1 MLNPITGKRI
11 YFIAY
16 LIIWMVIAIIQMSLF
31 IFIFDLEVFPALID
45 SLISYVLHASIGVI
59 IWFPVRFNPVSAK
72 NLFNPLMAILVTGI
86 FTVFAWTGIPYFL
99 LDNIFRENE
108 VYLEF
113 LQRSVLSRIVTDFFL
128 YTILVLV
135 YSLIIYSMN
144 LKEKISDEANL
155 KTLVREAEINMLKA
169 QINPHFLF
177 NALNSISLLTKK
189 APEKARE
196 MIIKLSDY
204 LRYSLRFG
212 HESTI
217 SFKEEI
223 ENMERYLEI
232 EKIRFG
238 DKLVYHKE
246 IPPESENFP
255 IPNMILQPLLE
266 NAIKHG
272 VYESTEPILIE
283 IKAEVGKNRLH
294 ISIENNYDPES
305 IPRKGSGIGLKN
317 IDSRLRLTYNR
328 KDLLQYKNENGRF
341 TVELS
346 LPEESNISAEL

>member
-1 MLNPITGKRI
+1 MLNPITGKRV

-16 LIIWMVIAIIQMSLF
+16 LVIWMVIAAIQMSIF
-31 IFIFDLEVFPALID
+31 IFIFDIEVIPAVID
-45 SLISYVLHASIGVI
+45 SLISYILHALIGII
-59 IWFPVRFNPVSAK
+59 IWFPVRFNPLSAK
-72 NLFNPLMAILVTGI
+72 NLFNPLMAILISGV
-86 FTVFAWTGIPYFL
+86 FTVFAWTGISYFL
-99 LDNIFRENE
+99 LDNIFRANE

-113 LQRSVLSRIVTDFFL
+113 LQGSVPARIVTDFFL

-135 YSLIIYSMN
+135 YSLIVYSMN

-177 NALNSISLLTKK
+177 NALNSLSLLTKK
-189 APEKARE
+189 EPGKARE

-204 LRYSLRFG
+204 MRYSLRFG

-217 SFKEEI
+217 SFKEEM

-238 DKLVYHKE
+238 DKLVYQKE

-283 IKAEVGKNRLH
+283 IKAELKRNKLH
-294 ISIENNYDPES
+294 ITIENNYDPES
-305 IPRKGSGIGLKN
+305 VPRKGAGIGLKN
-317 IDSRLRLTYNR
+317 IDSRLRLTYSR
-328 KDLLQYKNENGRF
+328 TDLLNYRNENGRF
-341 TVELS
+341 KVEMS
-346 LPEESNISAEL
+346 LPGESIA

>member
-16 LIIWMVIAIIQMSLF
+16 LIIWMVIAIIQMSIF
-31 IFIFDLEVFPALID
+31 IFIIDLQAFPAVID
-45 SLISYVLHASIGVI
+45 SLISYLLHASIGIV

-86 FTVFAWTGIPYFL
+86 FTVFAWTGIAYFL

-113 LQRSVLSRIVTDFFL
+113 LQRSLPARIVTDFLF
-128 YTILVLV
+128 YAVLVLV
-135 YSLIIYSMN
+135 YSLIVYSMN

-155 KTLVREAEINMLKA
+155 RMLVREAEINMLKA

-177 NALNSISLLTKK
+177 NALNSISLLTKR
-189 APEKARE
+189 APGKARE

-217 SFKEEI
+217 SFNEEI

-238 DKLVYHKE
+238 DKLVYRKE

-283 IKAEVGKNRLH
+283 IKAELRKNKLH
-294 ISIENNYDPES
+294 ITIKNNYDPES
-305 IPRKGSGIGLKN
+305 VPRKGAGIGLKN
-317 IDSRLRLTYNR
+317 IDSRLRLTYSR
-328 KDLLQYKNENGRF
+328 SDLLNYRNENGRF
-341 TVELS
+341 MVELS
-346 LPEESNISAEL
+346 LPEEPHKSTEL

>member
-16 LIIWMVIAIIQMSLF
+16 LIIWMIISIVQMSIF
-31 IFIFDLEVFPALID
+31 IFIFDFQILPAVID
-45 SLISYVLHASIGVI
+45 SLVSFVLHASIGII

-72 NLFNPLMAILVTGI
+72 NLVNPLMAILVTGI
-86 FTVFAWTGIPYFL
+86 FTVSAWTGLTYL
-99 LDNIFRENE
+99 ALDNIFRGNE
-108 VYLEF
+108 AYLDF
-113 LQRSVLSRIVTDFFL
+113 LQRSVLSRVVTDFLL
-128 YTILVLV
+128 YAVLVLV
-135 YSLIIYSMN
+135 YSLIVYSMN

-155 KTLVREAEINMLKA
+155 RMLVREAEINMLKA

-189 APEKARE
+189 APERARE
-196 MIIKLSDY
+196 MIIKLSEY

-238 DKLVYHKE
+238 NKLVYQKK
-246 IPPESENFP
+246 IPSECKNFP

-283 IKAEVGKNRLH
+283 IKAELKRNKLH
-294 ISIENNYDPES
+294 ISIENNFDPES
-305 IPRKGSGIGLKN
+305 IPRKGAGIGLKN
-317 IDSRLRLTYNR
+317 IDSRLQLTYSR
-328 KDLLQYKNENGRF
+328 TDLLNYRKENGRF
-341 TVELS
+341 KVELY
-346 LPEESNISAEL
+346 LPEESFKASKL